1 MGSTQREYS
10 HNMRVGSIRHI
21 SRDGAA
27 PLGSISVVSFLRLF
41 PRRASSFNLPRRSLL
56 RRPSSL
62 PPSLPCG
69 RGRAVLGVVPPSSL
83 ELRRSRASLPPSPAA
98 LCSSFPLPP
107 ARATAAA
114 PSLRARRRQ
123 SGAARRNTW
132 RRRSSARRDGGGAA
146 RSCRGRITQSG
157 REPRRSRAPNP
168 CRGGGGAAGW
178 RAARGGL
185 AAAWPA
191 GGE

>member
-27 PLGSISVVSFLRLF
+27 PLVPSASSLSSVSFLAA
-41 PRRASSFNLPRRSLL
+41 PPPPASPVAASSGAP
-56 RRPSSL
+56 
-62 PPSLPCG
+62 PPSLPPL
-69 RGRAVLGVVPPSSL
+69 RPRAGGP
-83 ELRRSRASLPPSPAA
+83 RRRASILPRASPLQRLPPSP
-98 LCSSFPLPP
+98 PP
-107 ARATAAA
+107 SAPPS
-114 PSLRARRRQ
+114 PSLPHARWPPLLP
-123 SGAARRNTW
+123 SEHGE
-132 RRRSSARRDGGGAA
+132 GGGSAA

-157 REPRRSRAPNP
+157 REARRTRAPNP
-168 CRGGGGAAGW
+168 RRGGGGAASW